1 MALDTFVF
9 TVTLP
14 PRPESVALFREISA
28 HMSRYIGLG
37 PAAAE
42 EAGEV
47 LNRLLADRIARVG
60 EAGGPIRISFERPQ
74 EAETVSVEIATAD
87 VPGGGD
93 PVASALVSTRREGGV
108 LRLRLTWEPDGD
120 E

>member
-37 PAAAE
+37 
-42 EAGEV
+42 
-47 LNRLLADRIARVG
+47 
-60 EAGGPIRISFERPQ
+60 
-74 EAETVSVEIATAD
+74 ATAD
-87 VPGGGD
+87 VPGTGD
-93 PVASALVSTRREGGV
+93 PISSALVSTRREGGV